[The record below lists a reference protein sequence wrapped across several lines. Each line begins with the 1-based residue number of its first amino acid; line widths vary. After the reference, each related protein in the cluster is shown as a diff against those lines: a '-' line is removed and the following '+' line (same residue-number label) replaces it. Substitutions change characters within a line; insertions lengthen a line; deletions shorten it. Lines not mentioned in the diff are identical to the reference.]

1 MVGVLIATVTEIQF
15 DVMGLVASLASTLF
29 NALQNIYCKKVCL
42 ACVCA
47 EVLVCAAYTVYIFV
61 QYLYMYSYVCSVL
74 CVCVCVSVVKIV
86 TYMYYARAYMRM
98 YVCMCVYRTFPSHVY
113 ARICRKPQVHVPWCR
128 SQPLFGLCFL
138 RA

>member
-74 CVCVCVSVVKIV
+74 CVCVCVCGENSYVYVLRTCI
-86 TYMYYARAYMRM
+86 YAYVCM
-98 YVCMCVYRTFPSHVY
+98 YVCV
-113 ARICRKPQVHVPWCR
+113 
-128 SQPLFGLCFL
+128 
-138 RA
+138 

>member
-47 EVLVCAAYTVYIFV
+47 EVLVCAAYIILFT
-61 QYLYMYSYVCSVL
+61 YLYSVCTCIHMSVVC

-86 TYMYYARAYMRM
+86 ILRS
-98 YVCMCVYRTFPSHVY
+98 CICVYV
-113 ARICRKPQVHVPWCR
+113 
-128 SQPLFGLCFL
+128 
-138 RA
+138 